1 MKVKTYIRLRQIK
14 LTKYIL
20 HSNPTCT
27 LPWMLSLC
35 GTLTNVSWTVLCQS
49 PLHPIG
55 SPVGSP
61 LLCIVKYADDTTVVG
76 LLTEEDKG
84 AYRDEVEWLL
94 LNISKTKGLII
105 DHRRKN
111 TTTSPLSINREKVE
125 RVTDFRFLGVQIDK
139 DLTWS
144 TNTSELLI
152 KSQQRLPQGVEEQHL
167 PDPCCPLTGAE

>member
-1 MKVKTYIRLRQIK
+1 M
-14 LTKYIL
+14 
-20 HSNPTCT
+20 
-27 LPWMLSLC
+27 
-35 GTLTNVSWTVLCQS
+35 
-49 PLHPIG
+49 
-55 SPVGSP
+55 GSP

-139 DLTWS
+139 DLT
-144 TNTSELLI
+144 
-152 KSQQRLPQGVEEQHL
+152 
-167 PDPCCPLTGAE
+167 